1 MTIEKIE
8 LKSARNPNIF
18 NVTIDGEVFK
28 LHSEIIVKYAL
39 GTGGEIETERLNE
52 IVFESDVIIATNLA
66 MNYISSRV
74 ISTKQLK
81 DYLRTKGYK
90 SGVVK
95 RVIDKFNEYSILNDE
110 NYANSYIQSKQKTLS
125 KRAIENKLIQKG
137 VSKEIIE
144 ACTEE
149 YDELSVA
156 ENIANKFMKNKE
168 ENQENIN
175 KLIRHLNY
183 KGFNYEIISKIL
195 EKMKNIE

>member
-8 LKSARNPNIF
+8 LKSPRNPNIF
-18 NVTIDGEVFK
+18 NVTIDGEIFK
-28 LHSEIIVKYAL
+28 LHSEIIVKYSL
-39 GTGGEIETERLNE
+39 STNGEIEMERLAE
-52 IVFESDVIIATNLA
+52 IVFESDVITATNLA

-74 ISTKQLK
+74 VSTKQLK
-81 DYLRTKGYK
+81 DYLRNKGYK

-110 NYANSYIQSKQKTLS
+110 NYANSYIQAKQKTLS

-144 ACTEE
+144 ACTDD

-168 ENQENIN
+168 EDRENIN

-195 EKMKNIE
+195 EKIKNI

>member
-1 MTIEKIE
+1 MIIEKIE
-8 LKSARNPNIF
+8 IKSPRNPNIF

-39 GTGGEIETERLNE
+39 ATGGEIDMEKLAE

-81 DYLRTKGYK
+81 DYLRNKGYK
-90 SGVVK
+90 SGVIK
-95 RVIDKFNEYSILNDE
+95 RVVDKFNEYSVLNDE
-110 NYANSYIQSKQKTLS
+110 NYANSFILSKQNTLS

-137 VSKEIIE
+137 ISKEIIE
-144 ACTEE
+144 ACTED
-149 YDELSVA
+149 YDELPTA